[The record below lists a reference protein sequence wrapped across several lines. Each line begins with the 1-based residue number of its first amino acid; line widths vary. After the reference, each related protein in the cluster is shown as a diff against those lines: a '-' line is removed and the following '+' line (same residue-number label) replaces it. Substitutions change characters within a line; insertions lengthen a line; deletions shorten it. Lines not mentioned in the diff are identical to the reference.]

1 MMKNKWFA
9 LLLALIILSSFTGCG
24 RSEQYEVPL
33 SFYYLSAQL
42 DYGADSAA
50 IKPQLREGKG
60 FSSPETILQLYFAG
74 PLGED
79 FKTPFPAGLRL
90 VSTAQE
96 ADTLYL
102 TVSDEL
108 SQLSGLDLTLACCC
122 ITLTCLDITDVE
134 SVCIQAETATLG
146 GEKTITMNR
155 DCLLLLDHSNQASP
169 E

>member
-1 MMKNKWFA
+1 MMKNKLVV
-9 LLLALIILSSFTGCG
+9 LLLTVIVLIGCG
-24 RSEQYEVPL
+24 GCRRTEQFEVPL
-33 SFYYLSAQL
+33 SFYYLSTQL
-42 DYGADSAA
+42 NYGADCAV
-50 IKPQLREGKG
+50 ITPQIREGKG
-60 FSSPETILQLYFAG
+60 FSSPEAILQLYFAG

-79 FKTPFPAGLRL
+79 FKTPFPAGLHL
-90 VSTAQE
+90 VATGQE

-122 ITLTCLDITDVE
+122 ITLTCLEITDAE
-134 SVCIQAETATLG
+134 TVCIQAETATLG

-155 DCLLLLDHSNQASP
+155 DCLLLLDQSNQASP

>member
-60 FSSPETILQLYFAG
+60 LVSTETILQLYFAG
-74 PLGED
+74 PQGEN
-79 FKTPFPAGLRL
+79 FNTPFPAGLRL